1 MGFLHNNMTMAE
13 QITQATTVKAHE
25 PGFLAKPLTL
35 RPDATIADFEAEQVP
50 LLPGQALLGP
60 ALA

>member
-1 MGFLHNNMTMAE
+1 MTMAE
-13 QITQATTVKAHE
+13 QIAQATAVKAHE
-25 PGFLAKPLTL
+25 PGSLVQPLTL